1 MTIQDVCIRVKGT
14 EEAVNG
20 ITRGWVHSSEF
31 LTLGSVGSVCTEEGW
46 ITKDVCGL

>member
-1 MTIQDVCIRVKGT
+1 VT

-31 LTLGSVGSVCTEEGW
+31 LTVGSTGSICIEEGW